1 MKLLNEKGIT
11 MIKRSNDHS
20 VTSITEEF
28 KESGSKRTFSKY
40 EHDLYNEES
49 DVAEKVIRVK
59 RITMPN
65 KDEKW
70 KIFEDN
76 KVIFIIEGTRLNNKE
91 KIFLRSIEGFNF
103 LISKFKLGIKSFNF
117 LKTEIKQK
125 LSEA

>member
-1 MKLLNEKGIT
+1 

-76 KVIFIIEGTRLNNKE
+76 KVIFIIEGAKLNNKE

>member
-1 MKLLNEKGIT
+1 

-40 EHDLYNEES
+40 EHDLYNEEN

-76 KVIFIIEGTRLNNKE
+76 KVIFIIEGAKLNNKE
-91 KIFLRSIEGFNF
+91 KIFLRSVEGFNF